1 MSVQGPVVRRVWAPH
16 PQRQC
21 GAMGDQNRGES
32 RLGRAPERGDRLGVT
47 SRTAPRRNAKAG
59 PSKKRLGPIALAVA
73 VGLLI
78 GMAGGILATFLVMRG
93 PDLPRQ
99 EVVIGRVTAVN
110 SDRSAFGFA
119 TDEGDKTGFP
129 VSETEGADAIQ
140 VGARLRLVVLYGDG
154 YQILVKAAPV
164 P

>member
-1 MSVQGPVVRRVWAPH
+1 MDPKRRPGPV
-16 PQRQC
+16 
-21 GAMGDQNRGES
+21 
-32 RLGRAPERGDRLGVT
+32 T
-47 SRTAPRRNAKAG
+47 
-59 PSKKRLGPIALAVA
+59 LAVV

-78 GMAGGILATFLVMRG
+78 GMAGGVSATYLAMRG
-93 PDLPRQ
+93 PELPRQ

-119 TDEGDKTGFP
+119 TDDGDKTGFP
-129 VSETEGADAIQ
+129 VSETEGADAIH

-154 YQILVKAAPV
+154 YQVLVRATPV